1 MEEDKTMVN
10 ASQLEEEDDQVSTE
24 LAKVGNG
31 EEALSAEGNS
41 VKDEEH
47 SSRMSAAKAFYR
59 ALYAGEETTAGKTDM
74 GAGAS
79 TGTRGQELDT
89 CANCQATEE
98 LLLRADARAN
108 EAEALYK
115 RMAADF
121 DNYRKRTDRER
132 EDQYSYGM
140 QKAVEALLP
149 AVDDLDRAQT
159 SFTETADARSML
171 ESLKLV
177 YGRFAKCL
185 EQLGIKPLD
194 SVGQP
199 FDPRLHEPVQQV
211 ETNDVPEGQVVHD
224 LRRGY
229 AMGDKIIRPSLVN
242 VSTGG
247 HVGLPADNIT
257 KSASADLD
265 KPEATDYS
273 PSSRGASATSSG
285 SLRSIYEEDEQE
297 TQELPIV
304 SRKNRLKHDKHKA
317 SEETS
322 AADDATDSES
332 AEKTKNQDSDS

>member
-1 MEEDKTMVN
+1 MEDDKTLVN
-10 ASQLEEEDDQVSTE
+10 ASQLEEEDAQVSTE

-31 EEALSAEGNS
+31 EEALDAEDNK

-59 ALYAGEETTAGKTDM
+59 ALYAGEETASAKADIG
-74 GAGAS
+74 S
-79 TGTRGQELDT
+79 TGVRGQALDT

-132 EDQYSYGM
+132 DDQYTYGM

-247 HVGLPADNIT
+247 HVGLSPDNMT
-257 KSASADLD
+257 KSASLDLD
-265 KPEATDYS
+265 KPTATDYS
-273 PSSRGASATSSG
+273 PSSHGASATLSG
-285 SLRSIYEEDEQE
+285 AARSIYEEDEQE

-304 SRKNRLKHDKHKA
+304 SRKNRSKHDKHKA
-317 SEETS
+317 SDETS
-322 AADDATDSES
+322 AADEATDSES
-332 AEKTKNQDSDS
+332 AEKTKHQDSDS